1 MKPIRLFLVALAL
14 GSTIRAV
21 EVGQTWD
28 QVVAELGKPINR
40 LDAPGRSIGR
50 WAELEVSFE
59 NGVAKTIVTRD
70 LAAEAASDE
79 RRRQAAEAK
88 RKLQEQLE
96 AENRRREED
105 RQAQEERERPER
117 ERKALEGR
125 IASLELQLEAE
136 RAKLKKLTEEAEV
149 QHRQDQQARAAT
161 LRKELAALRLEIKDA
176 LAKSE
181 VQKASRLEG
190 VLQAKARELQSLQ

>member
-14 GSTIRAV
+14 GSTTRAV

-28 QVVAELGKPINR
+28 EVVAELGKPINR

-96 AENRRREED
+96 AENHRREED

-149 QHRQDQQARAAT
+149 QHRQDQHARAAT